1 MNETS
6 TYSES
11 EDPDK
16 LGKTP
21 VNIAQSVIATTTPTP
36 DRARQKNESSFQLIS
51 LPLLQ

>member
-21 VNIAQSVIATTTPTP
+21 VNIAQSVIATTTP
-36 DRARQKNESSFQLIS
+36 DRARQKNESSFQLLS
-51 LPLLQ
+51 LPLFQ